1 MKEGAG
7 WKMEERT
14 PKRNSEGWGQKNK
27 NARTSLLRILTGFP
41 LDFLKVTEHDV
52 LTPPI
57 LPLSIMQNTESKDR
71 TPLFKERESL
81 TGKSPPFIAATLLH
95 HFRHDLAT
103 GIPPPPL
110 NDFLI
115 DDAVIAIMR

>member
-1 MKEGAG
+1 
-7 WKMEERT
+7 MEERT

-27 NARTSLLRILTGFP
+27 NARTSRRRILTGFP
-41 LDFLKVTEHDV
+41 LDFLEVTEHYV

-57 LPLSIMQNTESKDR
+57 LPLSSIPITESKER
-71 TPLFKERESL
+71 TPLSKERESL

-103 GIPPPPL
+103 GIPGQS
-110 NDFLI
+110 
-115 DDAVIAIMR
+115 RHCRR